1 MAKPKYGHWAVG
13 TRDDPSWQQQKTRIR
28 EVDVE
33 MGNCG
38 RDGNG
43 RNLGIYFVPARDFPT
58 RPAVG
63 FCSRRLPPRRKV
75 SRSRPD
81 CSQPS
86 HYCLPTDCFDPI
98 PTFAHSLSHP
108 ASHYWGRYFQLVRH
122 RFSGVLMIDT
132 WYITIDAT
140 VLCNCTLDA
149 TTVEETGDYRSTRTC
164 CFFLGVPLDFAEID
178 ECILL

>member
-86 HYCLPTDCFDPI
+86 HYLLSAHRLFRSYPDVRTQFI
-98 PTFAHSLSHP
+98 PS
-108 ASHYWGRYFQLVRH
+108 
-122 RFSGVLMIDT
+122 RFSLLGQIFPARSPPVFWCSHDRYL
-132 WYITIDAT
+132 
-140 VLCNCTLDA
+140 VSNHRCNWIMQLHFRCNNSR
-149 TTVEETGDYRSTRTC
+149 GDWRLQIYSYLI
-164 CFFLGVPLDFAEID
+164 FFSGCSVGFCGD
-178 ECILL
+178 